1 MGFNCGILGLPNIGK
16 STLFNALT
24 STQQAESKNYPF
36 CTIEPN
42 VGKVAV
48 KDLRLDNLSKISN
61 SQNKIYNQLE
71 FVDIAGLVK
80 GASKGEGLGNK
91 FLGNLSNVD
100 AIIHLIRCFEDNDIT
115 HVNNKVSPIED
126 IKVIETELLL
136 SDLEKVERMIDGYMK
151 KNKGKKVDQ
160 NFIATLEKS
169 KDTLENGISL
179 RNSSFSES
187 QEEVMK
193 TINLL
198 SYKPIIYVCNVDEDS
213 LINGNQHSKQ
223 VETYSNEKNLDCMKI
238 SAKIES
244 EISSFKLE
252 SEKTEFLESLGLRE
266 TSLSRLISKGYEILD
281 LITFFT
287 SGPKESR
294 AWSIKK
300 GTFAPDAG
308 AKIHTDFKTGFI
320 KAEVI
325 SYEDFVKFNGEAKCK
340 ENGRLKL
347 EGKEYIVNDGDVI
360 TFRFNV

>member
-24 STQQAESKNYPF
+24 STPQAESKNYPF

-100 AIIHLIRCFEDNDIT
+100 AIIHLVRCFEDNDIT

-136 SDLEKVERMIDGYMK
+136 SDLEKVERIIDGYLK

-169 KDTLENGISL
+169 KDTLENGTLL

-223 VETYSNEKNLDCMKI
+223 VETYSNKQNLDCMKI

-252 SEKTEFLESLGLRE
+252 SEKTEFLESLGLQE

>member
-91 FLGNLSNVD
+91 FLSHIREVD
-100 AIIHLIRCFEDNDIT
+100 AIIHMIRCFEDNDIT

-169 KDTLENGISL
+169 KDTLENGILL
-179 RNSSFSES
+179 RNISFSES

-287 SGPKESR
+287 SGPKESK

>member
-169 KDTLENGISL
+169 KDTLENGILL
-179 RNSSFSES
+179 RNISFSES

>member
-48 KDLRLDNLSKISN
+48 KDLRLDNLSRISK

-100 AIIHLIRCFEDNDIT
+100 AIIHLVRCFEDDDIT

-136 SDLEKVERMIDGYMK
+136 ADLEKIERITENYLK
-151 KNKGKKVDQ
+151 KNKGKKLDQ
-160 NFIATLEKS
+160 SLIDTLEKS
-169 KDTLENGISL
+169 KSLLESGNLL
-179 RNSSFSES
+179 RDFSFSES
-187 QEEVMK
+187 QQDIIK

-198 SYKPIIYVCNVDEDS
+198 TFKPIIYVCNVDEGS
-213 LINGNQHSKQ
+213 LINGNQHSEL
-223 VETYSNEKNLDCMKI
+223 VETYSNDKNSDCIKI

-252 SEKTEFLESLGLRE
+252 SEKIEFLESLGVKQ
-266 TSLSRLISKGYEILD
+266 TSLSKLISKGYETLD

-325 SYEDFVKFNGEAKCK
+325 SYEDFIEFKGESKCK

>member
-136 SDLEKVERMIDGYMK
+136 SDLEKVERMIDGYLK

-160 NFIATLEKS
+160 NFITTLENS
-169 KDTLENGISL
+169 RDTLENGILL

>member
-100 AIIHLIRCFEDNDIT
+100 AIIHLVRCFEDNDIT

-136 SDLEKVERMIDGYMK
+136 SDLEKVERMIDGYLK

-160 NFIATLEKS
+160 NFITTLENS
-169 KDTLENGISL
+169 RDTLENGILL

-187 QEEVMK
+187 QEEVIK

-287 SGPKESR
+287 SGPKESK

>member
-151 KNKGKKVDQ
+151 KNKGKKLDQ

-169 KDTLENGISL
+169 KDTLENGILL
-179 RNSSFSES
+179 RNISFSES

>member
-42 VGKVAV
+42 IGKVSV
-48 KDLRLDNLSKISN
+48 KDLRLDNLSKISD

-100 AIIHLIRCFEDNDIT
+100 AIIHLVRCFEDNDIT

-136 SDLEKVERMIDGYMK
+136 SDLEKVERIIENYKK

-160 NFIATLEKS
+160 NFLETLEKS
-169 KDTLENGISL
+169 KNFLENGSSL
-179 RNSSFSES
+179 RNLSYSES
-187 QEEVMK
+187 QEDVIK
-193 TINLL
+193 TFNLL
-198 SYKPIIYVCNVDEDS
+198 TYKPIIYVCNVDENS
-213 LINGNQHSKQ
+213 IINGNQYSKQ
-223 VETYSNEKNLDCMKI
+223 VEAYSNEKNLGCMKI

-244 EISSFKLE
+244 EISSFKLD
-252 SEKTEFLESLGLRE
+252 SEKTEFLESIGLQE
-266 TSLSRLISKGYEILD
+266 TSLSKLISKGYEILD

-300 GTFAPDAG
+300 GTFVPDAG

-325 SYEDFVKFNGEAKCK
+325 SYEDFVKFNGETKCK

>member
-169 KDTLENGISL
+169 KDTLENGILL

>member
-91 FLGNLSNVD
+91 FLGNISNVD
-100 AIIHLIRCFEDNDIT
+100 AMIHLIRCFEDNDIT

-136 SDLEKVERMIDGYMK
+136 SDLEKVERMIDGYLK

-160 NFIATLEKS
+160 NFITTLENS
-169 KDTLENGISL
+169 RDTLENGILL

-187 QEEVMK
+187 QEEVIK

-287 SGPKESR
+287 SGPKESK

>member
-169 KDTLENGISL
+169 KDTLENGILL
-179 RNSSFSES
+179 RNISFSES

-287 SGPKESR
+287 SGPKESK

>member
-151 KNKGKKVDQ
+151 KNKGKKLDQ

-169 KDTLENGISL
+169 KDTLENGILL

>member
-169 KDTLENGISL
+169 KDTLENGILL

-213 LINGNQHSKQ
+213 LIDGNQHSKQ

>member
-100 AIIHLIRCFEDNDIT
+100 AIIHLVRCFEDNDIT

-136 SDLEKVERMIDGYMK
+136 SDLEKVERMIDGYLK

-169 KDTLENGISL
+169 RDTLENGILL

-213 LINGNQHSKQ
+213 LINGNQHSEQ

-287 SGPKESR
+287 SGPKESK

>member
-1 MGFNCGILGLPNIGK
+1 
-16 STLFNALT
+16 
-24 STQQAESKNYPF
+24 
-36 CTIEPN
+36 
-42 VGKVAV
+42 
-48 KDLRLDNLSKISN
+48 
-61 SQNKIYNQLE
+61 
-71 FVDIAGLVK
+71 
-80 GASKGEGLGNK
+80 
-91 FLGNLSNVD
+91 
-100 AIIHLIRCFEDNDIT
+100 
-115 HVNNKVSPIED
+115 
-126 IKVIETELLL
+126 VIETELLL

-169 KDTLENGISL
+169 KDTLENGILL

-287 SGPKESR
+287 SGPKESK

>member
-1 MGFNCGILGLPNIGK
+1 M
-16 STLFNALT
+16 
-24 STQQAESKNYPF
+24 
-36 CTIEPN
+36 
-42 VGKVAV
+42 
-48 KDLRLDNLSKISN
+48 
-61 SQNKIYNQLE
+61 
-71 FVDIAGLVK
+71 K

-100 AIIHLIRCFEDNDIT
+100 AIIHLVRCFEDDDIT
-115 HVNNKVSPIED
+115 HVNNEVAPIED

-136 SDLEKVERMIDGYMK
+136 SDLEKVERIIENYQK

-160 NFIATLEKS
+160 NFLETLEKTR
-169 KDTLENGISL
+169 DLLEDGYSL
-179 RNSSFSES
+179 RSFNYSES
-187 QEEVMK
+187 QVDVIK
-193 TINLL
+193 AFNLL
-198 SYKPIIYVCNVDEDS
+198 SYKPIIYVCNVDENS
-213 LINGNQHSKQ
+213 IINGNQYSEQ
-223 VETYSNEKNLDCMKI
+223 VEAYSNKKNLGCMKI

-244 EISSFKLE
+244 EISSFNLD
-252 SEKTEFLESLGLRE
+252 SEKTEFLESLGLQE
-266 TSLSRLISKGYEILD
+266 TSLSKLISKGYEILD

-300 GTFAPDAG
+300 GTLAPDAG

-325 SYEDFVKFNGEAKCK
+325 SYEDFINFNGEAKCR